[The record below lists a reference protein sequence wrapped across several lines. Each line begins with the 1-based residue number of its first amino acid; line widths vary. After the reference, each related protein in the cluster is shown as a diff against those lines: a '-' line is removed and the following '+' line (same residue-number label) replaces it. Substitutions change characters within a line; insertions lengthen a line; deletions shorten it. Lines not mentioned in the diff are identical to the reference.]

1 MTAAKTIEQQRAE
14 VALEAV
20 RNVAGR
26 ANDVQRM
33 YASYARSLPAM
44 ILMAGLGQALATAMS
59 KGAGSASGGNAE
71 AWRLLV
77 GHLEDWLVR
86 RCPASPYQGSGAPEG
101 GGTTGL
107 ALMRALIDHDQRA
120 YVIAQAEALAYLQWL
135 KKFANAL
142 LAEPEKTAE
151 TADAP
156 EAG

>member
-14 VALEAV
+14 TALEAV

-33 YASYARSLPAM
+33 YASYAKSLPAM

-77 GHLEDWLVR
+77 GHLEVWLVR
-86 RCPASPYQGSGAPEG
+86 RCPESPYRGAAPPETG
-101 GGTTGL
+101 DGPAGL
-107 ALMRALIDHDQRA
+107 ALMRAIVDHDQRA

-142 LAEPEKTAE
+142 LAR
-151 TADAP
+151 
-156 EAG
+156 EAGDGG